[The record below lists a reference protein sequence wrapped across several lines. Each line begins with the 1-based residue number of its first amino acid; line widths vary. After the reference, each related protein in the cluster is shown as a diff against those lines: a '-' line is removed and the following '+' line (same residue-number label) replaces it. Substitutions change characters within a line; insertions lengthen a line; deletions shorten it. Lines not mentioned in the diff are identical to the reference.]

1 MGREKRAAQSRAQDL
16 TEKTGRSSDGM
27 AGSPAAAS
35 IQAALQ
41 DQPTTRTG
49 KAIVQII
56 LLYLVPILVVILV
69 GKVLL
74 KL

>member
-16 TEKTGRSSDGM
+16 MEKTGRSSDVM
-27 AGSPAAAS
+27 AGSPTAAS
-35 IQAALQ
+35 VQPVH
-41 DQPTTRTG
+41 DDKPTTSTR

-56 LLYLVPILVVILV
+56 LLYLVPILVVLLI
-69 GKVLL
+69 GKLLL

>member
-16 TEKTGRSSDGM
+16 TEKTGRSGDGM
-27 AGSPAAAS
+27 VGSSAAAS

-41 DQPTTRTG
+41 DQPTTSTR

-56 LLYLVPILVVILV
+56 LLYLVPILVVIV
-69 GKVLL
+69 IGKVFL